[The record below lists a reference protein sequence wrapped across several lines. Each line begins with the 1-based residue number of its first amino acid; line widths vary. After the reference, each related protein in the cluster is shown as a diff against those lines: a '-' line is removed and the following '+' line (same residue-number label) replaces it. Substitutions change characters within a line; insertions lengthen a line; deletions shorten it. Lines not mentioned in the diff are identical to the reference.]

1 MKRRRMWSVA
11 TVAALAIGASSVPV
25 FAADNGTVN
34 AQVIANGAA
43 CLTVSSNV
51 DFGTAPFLAAGTT
64 TVTVG
69 APNIAV
75 TSCSTATETV
85 LARGTDASATG
96 VAWTLITAAP
106 CPIAAPT
113 TNQYNLGL
121 RVGGNTPDAF
131 LSGTNASLG
140 TVAANATLSRTPIM
154 RMPCTGSAGSG
165 QTMSMSYVFIAT
177 VP

>member
-1 MKRRRMWSVA
+1 MKRRHMWSVA

-51 DFGTAPFLAAGTT
+51 DFGTAQFLALGTT

-69 APNIAV
+69 SPNIGV
-75 TSCSTATETV
+75 TSCSGVSETV
-85 LARGTDASATG
+85 LARGTDATAAG
-96 VAWTLITAAP
+96 VTWTLVTAGQCSPQGLLNA
-106 CPIAAPT
+106 
-113 TNQYNLGL
+113 YNLGL
-121 RVGGNTPDAF
+121 RVGANTPDLF
-131 LSGTNASLG
+131 LSSANSSLG
-140 TVAANATLSRTPIM
+140 TVAANGTLSRTPIM
-154 RMPCTGSAGSG
+154 RMPCTGSTGSG
-165 QTMSMSYVFIAT
+165 QTMSMSYVFTAT